1 MMNSGMDHSITLSS
15 KIFTIREQ
23 RILLDVHL
31 AELYGVPTKALNQAV
46 KRKRSRFPPDFMFQ
60 LAPGEYDL
68 IQEQAMRSQI
78 VTASKKRNVRH
89 PPFAFTEHG
98 AIMAA
103 SVLNSDQAIEMSV
116 FVVRAFIK
124 MREQLSQRV
133 ELGARLA
140 SIEKSLMGHDSAL
153 RDLYQKLRPLL
164 LPPPDPP
171 KKPIG
176 FHAKEARARYRIG
189 RGIKTK

>member
-15 KIFTIREQ
+15 KIFTIR
-23 RILLDVHL
+23 
-31 AELYGVPTKALNQAV
+31 
-46 KRKRSRFPPDFMFQ
+46 
-60 LAPGEYDL
+60 
-68 IQEQAMRSQI
+68 EQAMRSQI

>member
-1 MMNSGMDHSITLSS
+1 MNSGMDHSITLSS
-15 KIFTIREQ
+15 KIFTIR
-23 RILLDVHL
+23 
-31 AELYGVPTKALNQAV
+31 
-46 KRKRSRFPPDFMFQ
+46 
-60 LAPGEYDL
+60 
-68 IQEQAMRSQI
+68 EQAMRSQI

>member
-1 MMNSGMDHSITLSS
+1 
-15 KIFTIREQ
+15 
-23 RILLDVHL
+23 
-31 AELYGVPTKALNQAV
+31 
-46 KRKRSRFPPDFMFQ
+46 
-60 LAPGEYDL
+60 
-68 IQEQAMRSQI
+68 QAMRSQI